1 MSNRYSS
8 QPLDDLD
15 YLDDKIN
22 SSRLMLLVFNVLGFF
37 ISLTT
42 FSICIWVRF
51 DLDFW
56 EFVEEIQWYT
66 YWHCIYVVMVTMI
79 FGLVNHLYGVF
90 GIWTE
95 SETHLSV
102 HWILIALLMILQFAS
117 AICICIYGVEE
128 SDILR
133 RDLHETFIR
142 LVMRWDEDP
151 RASRIMRKIQEYVGC
166 CGADGSDDY
175 IQYFKPVPDEC
186 RDRITGVEYSY
197 GCEQQLAWWLEPWT
211 ATIAGVCV
219 YQMAT
224 SFFGIWVARR
234 LIHSIRKYNHANGGY

>member
-1 MSNRYSS
+1 MGCS
-8 QPLDDLD
+8 
-15 YLDDKIN
+15 
-22 SSRLMLLVFNVLGFF
+22 V
-37 ISLTT
+37 
-42 FSICIWVRF
+42 
-51 DLDFW
+51 
-56 EFVEEIQWYT
+56 
-66 YWHCIYVVMVTMI
+66 
-79 FGLVNHLYGVF
+79 YGRNPKH
-90 GIWTE
+90 I
-95 SETHLSV
+95 LSV

-197 GCEQQLAWWLEPWT
+197 GCEQQLAWWLEPLDSNDCWS
-211 ATIAGVCV
+211 VCI
-219 YQMAT
+219 
-224 SFFGIWVARR
+224 S
-234 LIHSIRKYNHANGGY
+234 NGNFILWDLGWQGD